1 MKRSIPS
8 TLFAALFAVLLAAGG
23 CSESLTGPAPEAQ
36 TPAVESQ
43 TAGENDGGNTDDPDG
58 HNTPPEE

>member
-8 TLFAALFAVLLAAGG
+8 TLFAALFAILLAAGG
-23 CSESLTGPAPEAQ
+23 CSESLTGPAQDTQPPTVKSE
-36 TPAVESQ
+36 
-43 TAGENDGGNTDDPDG
+43 TADDGGTNTDDPDG